1 MSRGIRVMLMLA
13 AIILL
18 LLPLGVVPMVEAQKY
33 EFKISVETVANHPRN
48 MGIEMFCQE
57 LIKRSGGKFAP
68 KVYDS
73 ARLYKDIHVVKALNA
88 GSVEMAFPGQFVME
102 GSDVNAGL
110 TMLPMFFGQPQR
122 ITEELLDGEFGKTVS
137 KFLEKKLEAK
147 VIGRVFE
154 MGFDHV
160 FTAKKKIT
168 KLEDFKGLK
177 IRHAGGAAQVAR
189 LKALGVGAIYIS
201 WPDVPMALA
210 QGAIDGVS
218 TTTKS
223 VESAKL
229 HEAGLKYAVETRN
242 FISYYF
248 PMVNLKFWNSLTP
261 DLQKIFL
268 DAYNDMVPKQR
279 EIARK
284 EQQTAKEFLQS
295 KGVAFYEPSDEE
307 LTKWRQYIMPVQDPL
322 VKELKYDP
330 ELIKLAMKALGL

>member
-1 MSRGIRVMLMLA
+1 MSRKWKGMLILAGIS
-13 AIILL
+13 ILCL
-18 LLPLGVVPMVEAQKY
+18 QLGTVPRVEAQPY
-33 EFKISVETVANHPRN
+33 ELKISVETVANHPRN
-48 MGIEMFCQE
+48 MGIELFCQD
-57 LIKRSGGKFAP
+57 LVKRTGGKFAP
-68 KVYDS
+68 KLYDS

-102 GSDVNAGL
+102 GTDVNAGL

-122 ITEELLDGEFGKTVS
+122 ITEQLLDGEFGQTVCRA
-137 KFLEKKLEAK
+137 LEKKLNAK
-147 VIGRVFE
+147 VIGKVYE

-189 LKALGVGAIYIS
+189 LKALGAGAIYIS

-223 VESAKL
+223 LESIKL
-229 HEAGLKYAVETRN
+229 HEAGIKYAVECRN
-242 FISYYF
+242 FISYYY
-248 PMVNLKFWNSLTP
+248 PIVNLKFWNSLPP
-261 DLQKIFL
+261 DLQKIFV
-268 DAYNDMVPKQR
+268 DAYNDAVPKQR
-279 EIARK
+279 EM
-284 EQQTAKEFLQS
+284 AKKDQEEAKKFLQS
-295 KGVAFYEPSDEE
+295 KGVYFYEPSDEE
-307 LTKWRQYIMPVQDPL
+307 LAKWRKFIMPAQEPL

-330 ELIKLAMKALGL
+330 ELVKLAMKALGM

>member
-1 MSRGIRVMLMLA
+1 M
-13 AIILL
+13 
-18 LLPLGVVPMVEAQKY
+18 
-33 EFKISVETVANHPRN
+33 H
-48 MGIEMFCQE
+48 
-57 LIKRSGGKFAP
+57 P

-137 KFLEKKLEAK
+137 RFLEKKLEAK

-210 QGAIDGVS
+210 QSAIDGVS

-330 ELIKLAMKALGL
+330 ELVKLAMKALGL

>member
-1 MSRGIRVMLMLA
+1 MERRGELGLILVGAVILC
-13 AIILL
+13 LL
-18 LLPLGVVPMVEAQKY
+18 LGGVPRVEAQQH

-48 MGIEMFCQE
+48 MGIEMFCQD
-57 LIKRSGGKFAP
+57 LVKRSGGKFAP

-88 GSVEMAFPGQFVME
+88 GAVEMAFPGQFVME
-102 GSDVNAGL
+102 GTDVNAGL

-122 ITEELLDGEFGKTVS
+122 ITEQLLDGEFGQTVS
-137 KFLEKKLEAK
+137 KLLEKKLNAK

-160 FTAKKKIT
+160 FTAKKKIM
-168 KLEDFKGLK
+168 KIEDFKGLK

-189 LKALGVGAIYIS
+189 LKALGAGAIYIS

-223 VESAKL
+223 LESAKL
-229 HEAGLKYAVETRN
+229 HEAGIKYAVECRN

-248 PMVNLKFWNSLTP
+248 PMVNLKFWNSLSP
-261 DLQKIFL
+261 DLQKVFV
-268 DAYNDMVPKQR
+268 DTYNDAVPKQR
-279 EIARK
+279 EMARNDQ
-284 EQQTAKEFLQS
+284 ESAKKFLQS
-295 KGVAFYEPSDEE
+295 KGVDFYEPSNEE
-307 LTKWRQYIMPVQDPL
+307 LAKWRKFIMPAQEPL

-330 ELIKLAMKALGL
+330 ELVKLAMKALGM